1 MSIETIRRSYKPDHV
16 NVLFIGES
24 APAGGTFFYYGNSSL
39 TKYTAEGFLKAYKV
53 KFSNNLEFINRYREN
68 NYYLDDLSLIPANH
82 MNRIDRREA
91 WRSSVDSLSLRL
103 KKYSPNAIISIMK
116 AIEPYVKK
124 AMKMAQ
130 TGDIPFYSLP
140 FPAFSHHLE
149 YMDKLSWTLSDLKER
164 TIIGRKFL

>member
-1 MSIETIRRSYKPDHV
+1 MTRIE
-16 NVLFIGES
+16 
-24 APAGGTFFYYGNSSL
+24 
-39 TKYTAEGFLKAYKV
+39 
-53 KFSNNLEFINRYREN
+53 
-68 NYYLDDLSLIPANH
+68 
-82 MNRIDRREA
+82 RREA
-91 WRSSVDSLSLRL
+91 WRSSVVSLSLRL

-116 AIEPYVKK
+116 AIEPYVRK

-164 TIIGRKFL
+164 NIIGRKFL